1 MPSVITPVTPP
12 PTLLPLTGTPVVVVQ
27 SKRIL
32 SDGALAVTLRPNN
45 DPLGDSVHTIY
56 VTAAQTA
63 ADIQTWV
70 DARKSDTAA
79 QYAALHAAHAALV
92 SVE

>member
-1 MPSVITPVTPP
+1 MTVISSPPVAPA
-12 PTLLPLTGTPVVVVQ
+12 LLALTGTPVVVVQ

-32 SDGALAVTLRPNN
+32 SDGALAVRLRPNQ
-45 DPLGDSVHTIY
+45 DPLGDSVHTLY
-56 VTAAQTA
+56 VTPTQTA
-63 ADIQTWV
+63 ADIQTWL
-70 DARKSDTAA
+70 DARKSDVAA